1 MIVLKKI
8 NLLEKKQE
16 KYKKVKSLKESI
28 LMIKIIIDDCINLG
42 AIPFAQAARHAF
54 IAKSI
59 LNSLQNKKIIK
70 KQKLKNFESSINT
83 ITTEFLRDINLVYL
97 KKNFK
102 KFFFYKYGHLR
113 PGTYNILS
121 KNYNQMQNFEFQ
133 KQSLK
138 VIKNNSK
145 NIFSFSEESKI
156 KKLLK
161 KNFSNEISF
170 KQLIEYIRKSIYY
183 REYSKFVFTKNVDL
197 IFQILNQI
205 GKLKNIKKKI

>member
-1 MIVLKKI
+1 M
-8 NLLEKKQE
+8 LEKKQE

-97 KKNFK
+97 KKISKN
-102 KFFFYKYGHLR
+102 FFFYKYGHLR

-145 NIFSFSEESKI
+145 IYFHSV
-156 KKLLK
+156 KK
-161 KNFSNEISF
+161 
-170 KQLIEYIRKSIYY
+170 
-183 REYSKFVFTKNVDL
+183 V
-197 IFQILNQI
+197 
-205 GKLKNIKKKI
+205 KLKNSLKKIFQMKFHLN